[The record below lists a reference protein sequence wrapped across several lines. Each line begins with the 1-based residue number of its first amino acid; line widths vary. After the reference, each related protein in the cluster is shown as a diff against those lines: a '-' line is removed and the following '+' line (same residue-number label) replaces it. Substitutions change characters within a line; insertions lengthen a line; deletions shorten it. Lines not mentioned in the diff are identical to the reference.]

1 MSNFILQSTTF
12 FIKQNGKLIGMLC
25 INFDDSRY
33 HAVSEEILRLC
44 HPDKFVDTNFQVDTS
59 RIDEL
64 SAIPAPPPERFH
76 SSSGSV
82 AEEAVYRALDRL
94 GLSPLRLTPEERME
108 IIAGLEADGIFLLK
122 GAVKPVADA
131 LQCSQ
136 ASIYRYLSQIRR
148 DRTGQ
153 HNQAEAE

>member
-1 MSNFILQSTTF
+1 
-12 FIKQNGKLIGMLC
+12 MLC

-44 HPDKFVDTNFQVDTS
+44 HPDKFVDTNYQVDTS